1 MDQSQQFSLID
12 KFVLLDA
19 EIKRLEKRRD
29 ELKEQVVALGEGNHG
44 GHEGAVSVSLQNR
57 KNLSK
62 DKVAALITPE
72 QLESCYTV
80 SGSIVVRVTKFDK
93 EVS

>member
-1 MDQSQQFSLID
+1 MDQSQEFSLID

-29 ELKEQVVALGEGNHG
+29 ELKEQIISLGEGNHG
-44 GHEGAVSVSLQNR
+44 GHEGSVSVSLQNR

-62 DKVAALITPE
+62 DKVAKLITPE
-72 QLESCYTV
+72 QLESCYTT
-80 SGSIVVRVTKFDK
+80 SGSIVVRVQKFDK
-93 EVS
+93 EVV

>member
-1 MDQSQQFSLID
+1 MDQSAQFTLID
-12 KFVLLDA
+12 KYVLLDA

-29 ELKEQVVALGEGNHG
+29 ELKEQLIALGEGNHG
-44 GHEGAVSVSLQNR
+44 GHEGSVSVSLQNR

-72 QLESCYTV
+72 QLESCYSTG
-80 SGSIVVRVTKFDK
+80 SSIVVRVTKFDK
-93 EVS
+93 ATT